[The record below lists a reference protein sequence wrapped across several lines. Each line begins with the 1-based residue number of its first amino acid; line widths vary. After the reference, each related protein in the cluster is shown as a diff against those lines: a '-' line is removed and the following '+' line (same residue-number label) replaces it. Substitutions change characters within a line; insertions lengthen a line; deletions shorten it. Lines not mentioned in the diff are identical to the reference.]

1 MARKKE
7 FDPVEKLEIARDVF
21 WEKGYHITSMEDLV
35 TNMQVNRRSMYDT
48 YGDKH
53 KLFIESL
60 CNYALE
66 TFEEYKLAAHG
77 ENSPLKAIKL
87 ILNKAIKRSFE
98 ENKVCMIVK
107 TSFEVGALD
116 SDILELLKQLN
127 QKLILIFEDLI
138 VLAQEQNEVGK
149 NKNAK
154 ESAQFIVG
162 SLAGLWQMQILYNDL
177 EMVQKMAKRLIESL
191 E

>member
-7 FDPVEKLEIARDVF
+7 FDPVEMLERARDIF

-35 TNMQVNRRSMYDT
+35 THMQVNRRSMYDT

-60 CNYALE
+60 RNYALE
-66 TFEEYKLAAHG
+66 TYEEYRLAALG
-77 ENSPLKAIKL
+77 ENSALKAIKL

-98 ENKVCMIVK
+98 QNKVCMIVK

-116 SDILELLKQLN
+116 SDIMELLKQLN
-127 QKLILIFEDLI
+127 LKLILILEDLI
-138 VLAQEQNEVGK
+138 IKAQVNNEVNR

-162 SLAGLWQMQILYNDL
+162 SLAGLWQMQILYNDI
-177 EMVQKMAKRLIESL
+177 EMIQQMAKRLIESL